1 MFKEDIPNNMFVLL
15 LIRGDEVISQPLL
28 DKFYIEKIAEF
39 VNNNIYNRVVLIVR
53 SNSEPYT
60 EAYPPLDLMD
70 TLVEKINKE
79 THIFYQDT
87 WPTEVPNFI
96 EDNDTMFL
104 QLGFNEAFKDLQLKG
119 VQLDNRFIFLS
130 NKEMFKLNKR
140 KNALI

>member
-15 LIRGDEVISQPLL
+15 LIRGDKVIPQPLL

-53 SNSEPYT
+53 SKSEPHT
-60 EAYPPLDLMD
+60 EEYPPLDLMD

-79 THIFYQDT
+79 THIFYQDP

-96 EDNDTMFL
+96 EDKDTMFL
-104 QLGFNEAFKDLQLKG
+104 QLGFNEDFKDLKLKG

>member
-15 LIRGDEVISQPLL
+15 LIRGDEVIPQPLL

-60 EAYPPLDLMD
+60 EAYQPLDLMD

-96 EDNDTMFL
+96 EDND
-104 QLGFNEAFKDLQLKG
+104 
-119 VQLDNRFIFLS
+119 LS
-130 NKEMFKLNKR
+130 
-140 KNALI
+140 LIHI